1 MLGVTWGEGRG
12 RGRENPLWQF
22 AMRTTVLGSRG
33 GGVADQQPFSQINKE
48 HFDTLLGVL
57 KRYPEELGAY
67 LKTCGYEPQ
76 PGSRAEAELRQYGN
90 ADAVQTAYSQA
101 AIAQEVAG
109 DHIFGL
115 HRSLAEPPLVSSSWS
130 CARGVLENASRVVYL
145 LDRSID
151 VDDRV
156 LRGLSFRY
164 HDVTEQ
170 TKFYKESKDD
180 RAEDDAR
187 VRIRKIREIAEHR
200 GLTLKK
206 APPRIELARL
216 ALNAGGAYRLL
227 PAMSHGETWGYLGL
241 GSRRTGK
248 DGRFI
253 EKIVTRE
260 AIEFLVGSSVA
271 WLSRAAWEQVTL
283 FGWPFQPAVN
293 LMESAYN
300 SIGLNISM
308 RFWRDDLRRR

>member
-1 MLGVTWGEGRG
+1 M
-12 RGRENPLWQF
+12 
-22 AMRTTVLGSRG
+22 
-33 GGVADQQPFSQINKE
+33 
-48 HFDTLLGVL
+48 
-57 KRYPEELGAY
+57 
-67 LKTCGYEPQ
+67 
-76 PGSRAEAELRQYGN
+76 
-90 ADAVQTAYSQA
+90 
-101 AIAQEVAG
+101 
-109 DHIFGL
+109 
-115 HRSLAEPPLVSSSWS
+115 
-130 CARGVLENASRVVYL
+130 
-145 LDRSID
+145 
-151 VDDRV
+151 
-156 LRGLSFRY
+156 
-164 HDVTEQ
+164 
-170 TKFYKESKDD
+170 
-180 RAEDDAR
+180 
-187 VRIRKIREIAEHR
+187 
-200 GLTLKK
+200 
-206 APPRIELARL
+206 
-216 ALNAGGAYRLL
+216 NAGGAYRLL